1 MSVDLETLEKRK
13 LDELVREYSAS
24 GYEVLVNPSTA
35 ELPGFLR
42 EIDYRPD
49 LIARSADDNIVV
61 EVKTRESLRGDK
73 RLSRV
78 SELVGRHAAWNFVL
92 VYTNPGRGK
101 ERELRFHTVDSDKLL
116 EVVEYARRLFGDSN
130 EERARSAAL
139 LLLWSAFEAAATATV
154 RSTGSGRNARST
166 GAVIR
171 DAITLGL
178 LSREDHGFL
187 LALLGKR
194 NALAHGALD
203 VDVSNAELTELADLC
218 GELASAPTH

>member
-1 MSVDLETLEKRK
+1 MSVDVENLEKRK

-24 GYEVLVNPSTA
+24 GYEVLVSPSTA
-35 ELPGFLR
+35 ELPDFLR
-42 EIDYRPD
+42 EIDHRPD

-78 SELVGRHAAWNFVL
+78 SELVGRQKAWNFVL

-101 ERELRFHTVDSDKLL
+101 GRELGFHTVDSDQLL

-130 EERARSAAL
+130 EGRARSAAL
-139 LLLWSAFEAAATATV
+139 LLLWSAFEAAATAVV
-154 RSTGSGRNARST
+154 RSGEDGRSARST
-166 GAVIR
+166 GAVVR
-171 DAITLGL
+171 DAVTLGL
-178 LSREDHGFL
+178 LSREAHGL
-187 LALLGKR
+187 LSALLKKR

-203 VDVSNAELTELADLC
+203 IDVSNAELSGLADLC
-218 GELASAPTH
+218 EELASATMH